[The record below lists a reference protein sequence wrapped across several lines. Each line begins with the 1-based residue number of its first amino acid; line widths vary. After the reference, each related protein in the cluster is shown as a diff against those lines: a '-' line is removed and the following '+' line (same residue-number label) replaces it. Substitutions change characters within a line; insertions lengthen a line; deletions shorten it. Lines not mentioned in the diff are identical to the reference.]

1 MRWTLRAT
9 VVAQCHGMAAIATTP
24 TTATTVA
31 DVPTPVPGAG
41 KSRSCRP
48 CHTRTMPLRPS
59 WAWGRFKHPTASTT
73 RGESTGGTRRGR
85 LAGWHEGR
93 DKGAARAL
101 DGRRPSGRVDE
112 KRRCVGRK
120 DGSWWDTRPPER
132 AGGEGWRRAQ
142 DSSGRGQPPPTALPG
157 GVGHRGREDRGCCP
171 PSARRLSSLVT
182 LR

>member
-31 DVPTPVPGAG
+31 VALTPVPDAG
-41 KSRSCRP
+41 KPRRCRP
-48 CHTRTMPLRPS
+48 CHTRMMPSRPS
-59 WAWGRFKHPTASTT
+59 WARGRCKHPTASTT

-101 DGRRPSGRVDE
+101 DGRRLSGRVGE
-112 KRRCVGRK
+112 ERRDVGRG
-120 DGSWWDTRPPER
+120 DGSWRDTRP
-132 AGGEGWRRAQ
+132 AG
-142 DSSGRGQPPPTALPG
+142 
-157 GVGHRGREDRGCCP
+157 
-171 PSARRLSSLVT
+171 
-182 LR
+182 